1 MKKHFLFGKP
11 LSNAVAHTQR
21 LRKLKALPILS
32 SDALSSV
39 TYGTEEILRVLM
51 IGGLAFLSVS
61 LPIAIAICLLL
72 VILGASY
79 YQTIQAYPNGGG
91 AFMVAK
97 ENLGEVPSLLAA
109 AALLLDY
116 LLTVAVSIAAGVRA
130 ITSAFPHLIPFTV
143 ILCVFTIIFVAWM
156 NLRGAQES
164 ATTFAYPT
172 YIFIFI
178 IISMLCIGISKVW
191 FAPAALA
198 EHLSHVQ
205 RNHPSLMDPATAT
218 LSVYMVLK
226 AFSAGCSALTGVECI
241 ANAVPAFKKP
251 EVANA
256 RKTLIW
262 MVLILGVMF
271 LGITYLANALHLVPD
286 DNQSVLSQLGHFVF
300 GNSIA
305 YYLLQIATAAILLLA
320 ANTAFT
326 GFPRLA
332 SILSHHN
339 YLPKQFSSLG
349 DRLSFS
355 NGVASLAGF
364 SCLLIIIFHGDA
376 HSLIPLYSVGV
387 FLAFS
392 LSQGGMVKFWIQKR
406 CPQWQFKCF
415 INALGCLATL
425 TALMVIIE
433 SKFFEGAWMTAI
445 MITGAPILFFAV
457 HKHYKAVDS
466 ELSVKVEEANQYL
479 QTMSSVKAKV
489 IVPVSRVHRGTLAAL
504 NFANHVS
511 DDITAVCVEV
521 NPKQTEKLKQIWAQL
536 HINIPLVV
544 LPSPYRE
551 TITPLRRFIREQD
564 ARNPERGLCMIV
576 MPEAIPTRWWHYLLH
591 NQRAPLLKASLF
603 LNRKHK
609 GTTRIFVDVP
619 YQLKR

>member
-1 MKKHFLFGKP
+1 MKKHLLFGKP

-51 IGGLAFLSVS
+51 IGGLAFLSIS
-61 LPIAIAICLLL
+61 LPIATAICLLL
-72 VILGASY
+72 VLLGASY

-109 AALLLDY
+109 AALLIDY

-143 ILCVFTIIFVAWM
+143 ILCVITIVFVAWI

-164 ATTFAYPT
+164 ATIFAYPT
-172 YIFIFI
+172 YIFIFLI
-178 IISMLCIGISKVW
+178 LSMLAIGVTKVLL
-191 FAPAALA
+191 APELPSMPVNS
-198 EHLSHVQ
+198 L
-205 RNHPSLMDPATAT
+205 HPPAFDPAMASIS
-218 LSVYMVLK
+218 LYMILK

-251 EVANA
+251 EVRNA
-256 RKTLIW
+256 RTTLLW
-262 MVLILGVMF
+262 MVGILGVMF
-271 LGITYLANALHLVPD
+271 LGITYLADALHLIPD
-286 DNQSVLSQLGHFVF
+286 DSQSVLSQLGHFVF
-300 GNSIA
+300 GNSLA
-305 YYLLQIATAAILLLA
+305 YYLLQIATAAILFLA

-332 SILSHHN
+332 SILSHHS

-355 NGVASLAGF
+355 NGVLSLAGF
-364 SCLLIIIFHGDA
+364 SCLLIVLFRGDA
-376 HSLIPLYSVGV
+376 HNLIPLYSVGV

-392 LSQGGMVKFWIQKR
+392 LSQFGMVKFWLKKR
-406 CPQWQFKCF
+406 HPRWPIKCL

-425 TALMVIIE
+425 TALGVIIE
-433 SKFFEGAWMTAI
+433 SKFFEGAWMTVI
-445 MITGAPILFFAV
+445 MITVAPLLFLAV
-457 HKHYKAVDS
+457 HKHYKAVDH
-466 ELSVKVEEANQYL
+466 ELSVKVDEANQYL
-479 QTMSSVKAKV
+479 QTMSTVKAKV
-489 IVPVSRVHRGTLAAL
+489 IVPVSRIHRGTLAAL
-504 NFANHVS
+504 NFANHIS
-511 DDITAVCVEV
+511 DDVTAVCVQV
-521 NPKQTEKLKQIWAQL
+521 DAKRTEKLRNIWAQL
-536 HINIPLVV
+536 NINIPLVV

-564 ARNPERGLCMIV
+564 TRDPERGLCMIV

-609 GTTRIFVDVP
+609 GSTRIFVDVP